1 MSESQQ
7 PIREPALKV
16 SNVVKRFGPK
26 IALGGVSLRADR
38 EIFGLLGANGAG
50 KSTLMKSI
58 LGLHRP
64 DEGEIRVC
72 GLRAGYESAEVK
84 RLVGYLPEDL
94 DLYERLT
101 GQEFLEFMAGLR
113 GLSASEEIDEGLETF
128 ELTEARRKLIGGY
141 SLGMRK
147 KIGLIAALLGSP
159 PLLMLDEPL
168 NGLDTLSM
176 RKLRLLLEERA
187 AAGATIVLSSHVMSF
202 VERIC
207 ARMVILRN
215 GLVAV
220 EGTTERLRQTAGLE
234 DAPFEDVFLHYA
246 LPGESA
252 APSA

>member
-1 MSESQQ
+1 MSEPQRHQ
-7 PIREPALKV
+7 RKPAIDV
-16 SNVVKRFGPK
+16 TGVVKRFGAK
-26 IALGGVSLRADR
+26 TALGGVSLTADR

-50 KSTLMKSI
+50 KSTLMKAI

-72 GLRAGYESAEVK
+72 GLRAGYENAEVK
-84 RLVGYLPEDL
+84 RLVGYLPEEL

-113 GLSASEEIDEGLETF
+113 GIKAEDEIDSGLATF
-128 ELTEARRKLIGGY
+128 ELTEARQKLIGGY

-147 KIGLIAALLGSP
+147 KIGIIAALLGSP
-159 PLLMLDEPL
+159 PLLLLDEPL

-187 AAGATIVLSSHVMSF
+187 AAGATVVLSSHVMSF

-207 ARMVILRN
+207 GRMVILRD
-215 GLVAV
+215 GLVAA
-220 EGTTERLRQTAGLE
+220 EGPPASLRQTAQLNA
-234 DAPFEDVFLHYA
+234 APFEDVFLHYA
-246 LPGESA
+246 LPQNA
-252 APSA
+252 ADLPK